1 MTTQTTLQEEER
13 FISALRSGYQGLFN
27 RQWPAWIG
35 GISLGFINIL
45 MFAYVKPWSAADG
58 IRNWGEWFFK
68 LVGVSNKLTHSPL
81 LYSTSVINLSL
92 IFGAFAA
99 ALLAGE
105 FKVRMA
111 PPWELF
117 KGLAG
122 GVLMGVGAN
131 LSFGCNIGGFFS
143 ATSALSL
150 AGITMMIGLI
160 IGAFI
165 GLRYLLWEVDRLG
178 VSLMDVGTV
187 NTKNPNPS
195 RGRKVQP
202 LAGFGMLALAVILAL
217 TYDGLGYPARG
228 GFLLFGVALGI
239 IIQRTRFCFVRA
251 FREPFMTGNAEMTK
265 AVALAVMISVI
276 GFAILKWTD
285 LREWETFVFPG
296 FWLGSLIGGIIFGI
310 GMTISGGCA
319 SGSLWRAG
327 EGHIK
332 LWVSLVGFA
341 LSGALFRTFLE
352 NTSLIRK
359 LGTEVFLPDFI
370 GWNLAL
376 IAVVGLMVLW
386 YLLAIWNEVKGK
398 FAAI

>member
-1 MTTQTTLQEEER
+1 MTTQTTLQEEKSL
-13 FISALRSGYQGLFN
+13 ISALRSDYQGLFN

-58 IRNWGEWFFK
+58 LRNWGEWFFK
-68 LVGVSNKLTHSPL
+68 FVGVSNKLTHSPL
-81 LYSTSVINLSL
+81 LYSTSVVNLSL
-92 IFGAFAA
+92 IFGAIAA
-99 ALLAGE
+99 ALLARE
-105 FKVRMA
+105 FKVRMS

-117 KGLAG
+117 KGLSG

-131 LSFGCNIGGFFS
+131 LSIGCNIGGFFS

-150 AGITMMIGLI
+150 AGIAMMIGLI

-165 GLRYLLWEVDRLG
+165 GLRYLLWEVDRIG
-178 VSLMDVGTV
+178 VRLMDAGTV

-195 RGRKVQP
+195 RWKKVQP
-202 LAGFGMLALAVILAL
+202 LAGFGMLALAVILAF
-217 TYDGLGYPARG
+217 TYDGLGYPERG
-228 GFLLFGVALGI
+228 GFLLFGVVLGI

-285 LREWETFVFPG
+285 LREWETFVFPA

-376 IAVVGLMVLW
+376 IAVVGLMALW
-386 YLLAIWNEVKGK
+386 YLLAIWNEINGK

>member
-1 MTTQTTLQEEER
+1 
-13 FISALRSGYQGLFN
+13 
-27 RQWPAWIG
+27 
-35 GISLGFINIL
+35 
-45 MFAYVKPWSAADG
+45 
-58 IRNWGEWFFK
+58 
-68 LVGVSNKLTHSPL
+68 
-81 LYSTSVINLSL
+81 
-92 IFGAFAA
+92 
-99 ALLAGE
+99 
-105 FKVRMA
+105 
-111 PPWELF
+111 
-117 KGLAG
+117 
-122 GVLMGVGAN
+122 MGVGAN

-150 AGITMMIGLI
+150 AGIAMMIGLI

-165 GLRYLLWEVDRLG
+165 GLRYLLWEVDRIG
-178 VSLMDVGTV
+178 VRLMDAGTV

-195 RGRKVQP
+195 RWKKVQP
-202 LAGFGMLALAVILAL
+202 LAGFGMLALAVILAF
-217 TYDGLGYPARG
+217 TYDGLGYPERG
-228 GFLLFGVALGI
+228 GFLLFGVVLGI
-239 IIQRTRFCFVRA
+239 IMQRTRFCFARA

-285 LREWETFVFPG
+285 LREWETFVFPA